1 MPPRLPALLAEPS
14 RAGGR
19 LWLTGGAVFDGTGSP
34 VAAGRAVLVSDGVIE
49 AVAGAGEQAPADARV
64 IELDGRTVMPGL
76 IDAHAH
82 VKADLPE
89 PDPGAE
95 PLLTQTRAHLVAAD
109 LQETLRRGITTVRD
123 VGSYGDL
130 VFAARQAM
138 RYGAFR
144 GPRLLTC
151 GRIVSATSP
160 GGRFFDGMY
169 READGSDDVRR
180 AVREQLRRG
189 ADFVKAMTTGARS
202 VELEDPDPAQ
212 MTRQEIATFVEEA
225 HRQGYRTAAHAEG
238 LAGTELAILE
248 GIDTIEH
255 GMYLNQRPDLLERM
269 AASGQVLVPTL
280 SCFYGVAGLEHQIGV
295 GDDAVDEPNA
305 RECAGVPYAPCLG
318 PKPPWTPLLVELAH
332 HNLRQADLT
341 LRAALAAGVPIA
353 AGHDWHPLWDHALE
367 LRRMIA
373 HGMTA
378 AQALSSST
386 AGAAA
391 ALGIAEHVGTVAAG
405 KIADLVVFDGDPVAS
420 PELLSRRDAVWL
432 VLRGGTPVA
441 GAALERDLDEASA
454 PAVGDAAGAAVGTYG
469 NDGPRVADPGAALP
483 TTAD

>member
-14 RAGGR
+14 PAIGR
-19 LWLTGGAVFDGTGSP
+19 LWLTGGALFDGTG
-34 VAAGRAVLVSDGVIE
+34 AAPRPGTAVLVTDGVIE
-49 AVAGAGEQAPADARV
+49 AIADAGEPAPADAQV
-64 IELDGRTVMPGL
+64 VELAGRTLMPGL

-89 PDPGAE
+89 VDPGAE
-95 PLLTQTRAHLVAAD
+95 PLLPGTRAHLLAAD
-109 LQETLRRGITTVRD
+109 LRETLRRGITTQRD
-123 VGSYGDL
+123 VGSYDDI
-130 VFAARQAM
+130 VFEARQAM
-138 RYGAFR
+138 RYGALV

-151 GRIVSATSP
+151 GRIISATAP

-169 READGSDDVRR
+169 READGGDDVRR

-189 ADFVKAMTTGARS
+189 ADFIKVMTTGARS

-212 MTRQEIATFVEEA
+212 MTRAEIATLVEEA

-280 SCFYGVAGLEHQIGV
+280 SCFYGVAGLDHQVGIGD
-295 GDDAVDEPNA
+295 GALDEPNA
-305 RECAGVPYAPCLG
+305 RERAGVAYSPCQG
-318 PKPPWTPLLVELAH
+318 PARPWSPLLVELAH

-341 LRAALAAGVPIA
+341 LRAALAAGVTIA
-353 AGHDWHPLWDHALE
+353 AGHDWHPVWDHALE
-367 LRRMIA
+367 VRRMIA

-378 AQALSSST
+378 AQALT
-386 AGAAA
+386 AATSGAAG
-391 ALGIAEHVGTVAAG
+391 ALGIGDHVGTVAG
-405 KIADLVVFDGDPVAS
+405 GRVADLVILDGDPVAT

-432 VLRGGTPVA
+432 VLQGGTPVA
-441 GAALERDLDEASA
+441 GAVLEPGLPVA
-454 PAVGDAAGAAVGTYG
+454 GDAPTGLTGASIG
-469 NDGPRVADPGAALP
+469 
-483 TTAD
+483 